1 MNPKQNGS
9 MRSLE
14 GTVCNLPLD
23 GTSPVTEDS
32 REQMN
37 ERHDALSPSKDT
49 GLSAQSCF
57 SPLPPSTF
65 HPFQGPSLPSED
77 TGPLWTA
84 DSRTLHGWPDSC
96 GSNFIPH
103 PSCRRAGGSQG
114 WESEHGGALQ
124 LLPAALRRPSPPIRT
139 ESASAQPASPGDDKQ
154 GCDREGPESFT
165 F

>member
-1 MNPKQNGS
+1 MLSSVGLVSAIRQCKSVIIIYIP
-9 MRSLE
+9 SLL
-14 GTVCNLPLD
+14 G
-23 GTSPVTEDS
+23 
-32 REQMN
+32 
-37 ERHDALSPSKDT
+37 
-49 GLSAQSCF
+49 F

-84 DSRTLHGWPDSC
+84 ASRTLHGWPDSC